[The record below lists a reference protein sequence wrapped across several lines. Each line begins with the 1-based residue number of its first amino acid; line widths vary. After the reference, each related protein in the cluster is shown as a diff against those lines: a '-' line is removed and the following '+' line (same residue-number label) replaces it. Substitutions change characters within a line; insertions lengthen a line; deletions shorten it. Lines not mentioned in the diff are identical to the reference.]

1 MCKTREDWVL
11 LLEREGTLSALD
23 QQDSKLQ
30 KGETRDELR
39 KKVARKRQVK
49 KEKVMKSN

>member
-1 MCKTREDWVL
+1 MCKTRENWVL

-30 KGETRDELR
+30 TGDELRR
-39 KKVARKRQVK
+39 KKVARKQQVK
-49 KEKVMKSN
+49 KERSN

>member
-1 MCKTREDWVL
+1 VCKTREDWVL

-30 KGETRDELR
+30 KGETGDELR

-49 KEKVMKSN
+49 KEKAMKSN